1 MKKTISINLAGLF
14 FHIDEDAYNQLQ
26 NYLAAVKRS
35 MQNEQGTSEIIADI
49 EARIVE
55 LFSERISSSQQVI
68 TSKIVE
74 DIINIM
80 GQPEDYNIDDEN
92 HNNTTDEHTNNT
104 NKRLFRDKENAFVGG
119 VSAGLGHYFGIE
131 ALWVRLIW
139 ILLVFGL
146 GTGVLLYV
154 ILWCL
159 IPAANT
165 TAEKLS
171 MMGKPINITNIE
183 EQVKEGFGN
192 VKEHLDKVTEKVKQ
206 QDLNALQNK
215 SRSFFE
221 ALSSFLSILFK

>member
-49 EARIVE
+49 EARIAE

-183 EQVKEGFGN
+183 
-192 VKEHLDKVTEKVKQ
+192 
-206 QDLNALQNK
+206 
-215 SRSFFE
+215 
-221 ALSSFLSILFK
+221 